1 MFEVLQD
8 YSFWT
13 VALGTVSLALA
24 SSSIGSVTVLTRQ
37 SLLGDALGHASYPG
51 VILSFMVFQS
61 RNPLLLLLGAMVS
74 GYVSYGLIQW
84 LRYKGGHSL
93 VNALALVSASFFGL
107 GMVLKNA
114 IQGNEAF
121 AGASQAGL
129 QTYLFGQ
136 AAFIQLDDVVLIGLV
151 SGLALGLFFLFYQ
164 GYKVFLFDP
173 TFARL
178 IGVRVRFLEGMTML
192 LMIGLIAV
200 GLKLVGAILMSS
212 FLIAPAVFGLLLGKS
227 YHQSLGLASL
237 VAVGSAFFGTWVSSS
252 ISGLSTGPTIIVFL
266 TGFTLLAF
274 VYVTYIRKENGRA

>member
-1 MFEVLQD
+1 MFEVLQE

-178 IGVRVRFLEGMTML
+178 IGVRVRLLEGMTML

-237 VAVGSAFFGTWVSSS
+237 VAVGSAFFGSWVSSS